1 MSKREKLDRSS
12 VFSSL
17 LGNAIELQ
25 DAVDQRSIPIG
36 ALRFNPQQPRKY
48 IDPEG
53 LKELTE
59 SVRRHGVLEPILV
72 RPVGESYELIAGE
85 RRTKAASEA
94 GLKSIPAVVLEV
106 DDAQALEIAV
116 VENLQREDINPV
128 EETDAILSLL
138 SSRLERPTSDVIDLL
153 RRLYDEARG
162 RTGNS
167 VISISERE
175 QVNALFSAV
184 GRFSVSSFYTNRI
197 PLLSLPSELLEA
209 VRRGDVH
216 YTKARELA
224 RIADAK
230 ERSML
235 LRRALEEKLSLQGIR
250 RIIREGQ
257 NEGSSD
263 GTLQASLTRL
273 KRRLTA
279 KRLGDLSA
287 SKRKEATRLMERL
300 EKLLQD

>member
-1 MSKREKLDRSS
+1 VSKREKLDRSS

-36 ALRFNPQQPRKY
+36 ALRFNPRQPRKY

-85 RRTKAASEA
+85 RRTKAASKA

-230 ERSML
+230 VRSML
-235 LRRALEEKLSLQGIR
+235 LRRTLEEKLSLQGIR

-263 GTLQASLTRL
+263 GTLQASLARL